1 MLPNEMIELLHEYTS
16 AHLRGDVEAA
26 EKALKALEEPP
37 KEKAKLKPIE
47 QLQTKITNP
56 LSLGERVTDNN

>member
-1 MLPNEMIELLHEYTS
+1 MLPNEVIELLHEYTS
-16 AHLRGDVEAA
+16 AHLRGDLEGVQ
-26 EKALKALEEPP
+26 KALAALDEPP